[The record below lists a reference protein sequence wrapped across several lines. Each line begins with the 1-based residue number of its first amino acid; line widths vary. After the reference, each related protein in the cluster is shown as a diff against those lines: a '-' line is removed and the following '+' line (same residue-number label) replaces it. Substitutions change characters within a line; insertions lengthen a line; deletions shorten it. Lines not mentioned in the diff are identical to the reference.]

1 MTNAYEDAPQGG
13 EGEQP
18 EQESQHDEEQQFVV
32 RKVPDLPAS
41 LSELTPKVRRLP
53 NINDQVHSVFDRLFE
68 EKTERGAEFHRCLNA
83 TNDAGAVH
91 GSMIADDFGASIK
104 ILEAAEQWG
113 SYDLIDAANWAEV
126 RLALRVVMRRWGIAR
141 EQRRNLL
148 GDEIVPNGDD
158 E

>member
-1 MTNAYEDAPQGG
+1 VTNAYEDAPQGG

-68 EKTERGAEFHRCLNA
+68 EK
-83 TNDAGAVH
+83 
-91 GSMIADDFGASIK
+91 